1 VTPRDVAA
9 YTRHGRP
16 LKSAQA
22 HYGVGRRPGRAGARL
37 VEETTRAQGIPVKIS
52 NPATIEF
59 VAAILR
65 EGRRKLVQDQA

>member
-1 VTPRDVAA
+1 VAA

-22 HYGVGRRPGRAGARL
+22 HYGVRRRPAERARRW

-52 NPATIEF
+52 NPATID

-65 EGRRKLVQDQA
+65 EGRRKLAQDQA